1 MTIRKILSIDGGG
14 VKGAYAAAFLA
25 SIEQATGKRVV
36 DHFDLVAG
44 TSTGGIIALGLGMGL
59 SAAEILAFY
68 RQRAADVFAGAQ
80 AGFLQGVKRAAQ
92 GLVSSKY
99 SADGLKGALI
109 DVFGSKRLG
118 ESKTRLVIPAFSSR
132 DRKVYVFKTAHHPRF
147 EMDLHRHVV
156 DVALATA
163 AAPTYFPAHS
173 IKDVATLI
181 DGGVW
186 ANNPTGLAA
195 VEAVGVLKWA
205 GDSLRI
211 LSIGCTEPLYTCP
224 DDAGLLGIAA
234 SVKDLFMQGQS
245 LGALGTAKLLC
256 GHSEVSPRLWRYS
269 QEVEAATYTLDGVS
283 SIEALAGAGATIA
296 REALPTV
303 RAIFLNELA
312 EQFVPYHELPEAAAA
327 V

>member
-1 MTIRKILSIDGGG
+1 
-14 VKGAYAAAFLA
+14 
-25 SIEQATGKRVV
+25 
-36 DHFDLVAG
+36 
-44 TSTGGIIALGLGMGL
+44 MGL

-68 RQRAADVFAGAQ
+68 RERAAEVFGGAQ

-99 SADGLKGALI
+99 SADGLRGALTDI
-109 DVFGSKRLG
+109 FGSRILG
-118 ESKTRLVIPAFSSR
+118 QSKTRLVIPAFSSR
-132 DRKVYVFKTAHHPRF
+132 ERKVYVFKTAHHPRF
-147 EMDLHRHVV
+147 EIDLHRRVV

-195 VEAVGVLKWA
+195 VEAVGVLKWP
-205 GDSLRI
+205 GESLRI

-224 DDAGLLGIAA
+224 DDVGLLGVAA

-256 GHSEVSPRLWRYS
+256 GHSDLSPRLWRYS
-269 QEVEAATYTLDGVS
+269 RRSKSRRIRWTGSPRST
-283 SIEALAGAGATIA
+283 
-296 REALPTV
+296 RWPV
-303 RAIFLNELA
+303 RAPLWRARRFRRFEPFFLLTSWSSSTPTTPCPKRRRWYRRRRYLVRTTRLA
-312 EQFVPYHELPEAAAA
+312 HCPRRLSSSRPPKVEY
-327 V
+327 

>member
-14 VKGAYAAAFLA
+14 VKGTYPAAFLA
-25 SIEQATGKRVV
+25 TIEQATGKRVV
-36 DHFDLVAG
+36 DHFDLIAG

-59 SAAEILAFY
+59 SAPDILAFY
-68 RQRAADVFAGAQ
+68 KERAADVFGGSQ
-80 AGFLQGVKRAAQ
+80 AGLLQGVKRAAQ
-92 GLVSSKY
+92 SLFGSRY
-99 SADGLKGALI
+99 SPEGLKVALT
-109 DVFGSKRLG
+109 DVFGSRRLG
-118 ESKTRLVIPAFSSR
+118 ESRARLVIPAFSSR
-132 DRKVYVFKTAHHPRF
+132 ERKVYVFKTAHHPRL
-147 EMDLHRHVV
+147 EMDLHRQVV

-195 VEAVGVLKWA
+195 VEAVGVLNWP
-205 GDSLRI
+205 GESLRI

-224 DDAGLLGIAA
+224 DDAGVLGIAA

-245 LGALGTAKLLC
+245 LGALGTAKLLS
-256 GHSEVSPRLWRYS
+256 GHSELSPRLWRYS
-269 QEVEAATYTLDGVS
+269 QEVEASTYVLDGIG
-283 SIEALAGAGATIA
+283 SIEALAAAGASTA

-303 RAIFLNELA
+303 RAMFLANKADQFKPFHDLA
-312 EQFVPYHELPEAAAA
+312 EAAAA
-327 V
+327 E